1 MHAPIP
7 KIKTKIGDLSVE
19 KSKEKRMTNDKTL
32 ATIMLL
38 KMLNIIQ
45 CWS

>member
-1 MHAPIP
+1 
-7 KIKTKIGDLSVE
+7 VE

-45 CWS
+45 CWSWEKYIIRTTL